1 MLYYILHISQVG
13 GNGKNSTKIT
23 NPIAKDDASIEGTI
37 GNLQPATD
45 YSIKV
50 EAFTSGGSV
59 ISGSTSAQ
67 TLAAGKQ
74 CLVTKIFF
82 RHYIFKDKL
91 KLSHNLVR
99 VS

>member
-1 MLYYILHISQVG
+1 MSWKPPSRSGGLVLYYILHSSQVG
-13 GNGKNSTKIT
+13 GNGKLSTKIT
-23 NPIAKDDASIEGTI
+23 NPFPKDDTSIEGTI
-37 GNLQPATD
+37 GNLQPATN

-59 ISGSTSAQ
+59 ISDSTLTQ

-74 CLVTKIFF
+74 CLVAKW
-82 RHYIFKDKL
+82 
-91 KLSHNLVR
+91 